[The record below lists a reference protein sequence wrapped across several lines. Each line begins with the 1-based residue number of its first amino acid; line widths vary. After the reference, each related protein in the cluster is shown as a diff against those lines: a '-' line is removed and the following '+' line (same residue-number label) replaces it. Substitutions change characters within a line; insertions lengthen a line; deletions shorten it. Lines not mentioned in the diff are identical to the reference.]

1 MGYYIDLTNAEWEIP
16 ETAEVLQALKE
27 SVTKYHAIKR
37 GGSSDGESWFSWM
50 SDEDI
55 LKAEKAVTIFNDL
68 GFETNETDKG
78 FTLEAYNSKT
88 GQEDVFLAVVAP
100 FCTDGSYVEIR
111 GEDGAEW
118 QYSVHDGKLHYAE
131 VVKSFDE
138 PHPYRYHHYDI
149 EFDADGKMTT
159 NSVLIDLNAENP
171 CEGMV
176 NRRDAKKEVNDRIT
190 YKASL

>member
-1 MGYYIDLTNAEWEIP
+1 MGYYIDLTHAEWEIP

-37 GGSSDGESWFSWM
+37 GGSSNGESWFSWM
-50 SDEDI
+50 SDESI
-55 LKAEKAVTIFNDL
+55 LNAEKAITIFNDL
-68 GFETNETDKG
+68 GFETSETDNG

-100 FCTDGSYVEIR
+100 FCEDGSYVEFR

-118 QYSVHDGKLHYAE
+118 QYSVRNGKLHYAE
-131 VVKSFDE
+131 VRKSFDE
-138 PHPYRYHHYDI
+138 PVPYKYTH
-149 EFDADGKMTT
+149 FDFTTNPEGKMETHTT
-159 NSVLIDLNAENP
+159 YIDLNAENP

-176 NRRDAKKEVNDRIT
+176 NRRDAKLAQAK
-190 YKASL
+190 

>member
-16 ETAEVLQALKE
+16 ETAEVLNALKE
-27 SVTKYHAIKR
+27 MVTKYHAIKR
-37 GGSSDGESWFSWM
+37 GGSSNGESWFSWM
-50 SDEDI
+50 DDATI
-55 LKAEKAVTIFNDL
+55 LNAESAQGIFTEL
-68 GFETNETDKG
+68 GFETSSTDLG
-78 FTLEAYNSKT
+78 FTLESYNNKT

-100 FCTDGSYVEIR
+100 YCADGSYVEIR

-118 QYSVHDGKLHYAE
+118 QYSVRDGKLHYAE
-131 VVKSFDE
+131 VRKSFDE
-138 PHPYRYHHYDI
+138 PVPYLYAHYDVQ
-149 EFDADGKMTT
+149 FDEDGKMTT
-159 NSVLIDLNAENP
+159 QTTMIDLNAENP